1 MLARRNRDSTLRC
14 DADQIEREAKRLVDT
29 YSDLILRLCYSA
41 LGSTDDAQDICQ
53 DTLVKILQ
61 RTQPFDS
68 LEHERAW
75 VIRVAL
81 NACRDIG
88 RTHANHP
95 VVDLDSLPDF
105 CAPATHTEQ
114 EFAQRDRVILSAVMA
129 LPQAQRIAIFLHY
142 YVGMSIREIADA
154 VHATPAATAQHLS
167 RGRASLRLSLKGDHN
182 DYEFE

>member
-1 MLARRNRDSTLRC
+1 MPSFLSTYAVSTVLYVEGPRETPSLYPPRPIGGDTMPARRNRNSTLRC

-41 LGSTDDAQDICQ
+41 LGSADDAQDICQ
-53 DTLVKILQ
+53 DTLIKILQ

-105 CAPATHTEQ
+105 CAPVTHTEQ
-114 EFAQRDRVILSAVMA
+114 EFAQRDCAIL
-129 LPQAQRIAIFLHY
+129 P
-142 YVGMSIREIADA
+142 
-154 VHATPAATAQHLS
+154 LS
-167 RGRASLRLSLKGDHN
+167 RPCLKHSASPS
-182 DYEFE
+182 FCTTTQA

>member
-1 MLARRNRDSTLRC
+1 MPARRNRNSTLRC
-14 DADQIEREAKRLVDT
+14 DADQIERKQSAWSTRIPTSSFDC
-29 YSDLILRLCYSA
+29 RYSA
-41 LGSTDDAQDICQ
+41 LGSADDAQDICQ
-53 DTLVKILQ
+53 DTLIKILQ

-105 CAPATHTEQ
+105 CAPVTHTEQ
-114 EFAQRDRVILSAVMA
+114 EFAQRDCAILSAVTA

-142 YVGMSIREIADA
+142 YAGMSIRKSQ
-154 VHATPAATAQHLS
+154 TPFTRRQLQPPSTLAATCVTSAFLERRPQ
-167 RGRASLRLSLKGDHN
+167 
-182 DYEFE
+182 

>member
-1 MLARRNRDSTLRC
+1 MPARRNRNSTLRC

-41 LGSTDDAQDICQ
+41 LGSADDAQDICQ
-53 DTLVKILQ
+53 DTLIKILQ

-105 CAPATHTEQ
+105 CAPVTQ
-114 EFAQRDRVILSAVMA
+114 PSKNSRN
-129 LPQAQRIAIFLHY
+129 
-142 YVGMSIREIADA
+142 
-154 VHATPAATAQHLS
+154 ATAPFFPLS
-167 RGRASLRLSLKGDHN
+167 RPCLKHSASPS
-182 DYEFE
+182 FCTTTQA

>member
-1 MLARRNRDSTLRC
+1 MPARRNRNSTLRC

-41 LGSTDDAQDICQ
+41 LGSADDAQDICQ
-53 DTLVKILQ
+53 DTLIKILQ

-95 VVDLDSLPDF
+95 VVDLDSLPRFLRTRNTYRARIRATRLRHSFRCHGPASSTAHRHLFALLRRHEHQGNRRRRSRDAS
-105 CAPATHTEQ
+105 CNRPAP
-114 EFAQRDRVILSAVMA
+114 
-129 LPQAQRIAIFLHY
+129 
-142 YVGMSIREIADA
+142 
-154 VHATPAATAQHLS
+154 
-167 RGRASLRLSLKGDHN
+167 
-182 DYEFE
+182 

>member
-1 MLARRNRDSTLRC
+1 MPARRNRNSTLRC
-14 DADQIEREAKRLVDT
+14 DADQIEREAKRLVNT

-41 LGSTDDAQDICQ
+41 LGSADDAQDICQ
-53 DTLVKILQ
+53 DTLIKILQ

-105 CAPATHTEQ
+105 CAPVTHTEQ
-114 EFAQRDRVILSAVMA
+114 NSRN
-129 LPQAQRIAIFLHY
+129 
-142 YVGMSIREIADA
+142 
-154 VHATPAATAQHLS
+154 ATAPFFPLS
-167 RGRASLRLSLKGDHN
+167 RPCLKHSASPSFALLRRHEHQGNRRRRSRDASCN
-182 DYEFE
+182 RPAP